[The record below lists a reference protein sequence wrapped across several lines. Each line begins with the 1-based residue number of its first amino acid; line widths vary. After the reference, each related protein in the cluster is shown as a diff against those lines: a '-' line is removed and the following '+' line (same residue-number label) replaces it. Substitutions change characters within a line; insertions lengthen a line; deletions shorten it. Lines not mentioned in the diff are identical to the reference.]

1 MLLLRN
7 IRSLGALCLGITAGS
22 ATGIREAYDER
33 NGRNGTQAAWQIVL
47 SPSEKALPNQGVE
60 QAPTKPPT
68 AFCSS
73 SKVAP

>member
-33 NGRNGTQAAWQIVL
+33 NGRNGTQAAWQNVL
-47 SPSEKALPNQGVE
+47 SPS
-60 QAPTKPPT
+60 
-68 AFCSS
+68 
-73 SKVAP
+73 